1 MLYLHSRMWFDSNE
15 TGCRTGC
22 AGLTPVIWIGF
33 TILWICLKAHLT
45 QPGFRR
51 TKRDKTAL
59 FRRVQAV
66 KDALPTPK
74 HKKLHQT
81 KLCRL

>member
-1 MLYLHSRMWFDSNE
+1 MLTCQSWI
-15 TGCRTGC
+15 
-22 AGLTPVIWIGF
+22 AGALSHALPSFSV
-33 TILWICLKAHLT
+33 WICLKAHLT
-45 QPGFRR
+45 QPGFRL

-66 KDALPTPK
+66 KDTLPTPT
-74 HKKLHQT
+74 HKKLNQT